1 MNDVLVVEPGAAL
14 RGRVQ
19 VPGDKSI
26 SHRALLFNAFA
37 EGRAKVTGLL
47 DADDV
52 RSTASCLRALGAEIS
67 DGGGEVV
74 GVAGRFAEPQDVL
87 DCGNS
92 GTTMRLLTGLLA
104 GQPLHAVL
112 TGDATLRRRPMR
124 RVSAPLRLMGAQ
136 IDGRDQGERAPLS
149 IRGQRPLRGLTY
161 DSPVASAQVKTAL
174 ILAAMQAEG
183 ELVFSEPFVS
193 RDHTERLL
201 GAMGVV
207 IHRDG
212 ARLVVP
218 GGQVPRAVDVVVPG
232 DISSAAFFLV
242 AASICE
248 GSELVLEGVGLNPTR
263 DGVLEALDAMGADVR
278 RENERVVSGEPVG
291 DLRVRSASL
300 RGVTIGGGLIPRL
313 IDELP
318 VLAVAAAFAEGE
330 TIIRDAQE
338 LRVKESDRVATT
350 VGLLRAFGVEAE
362 ERPDGLRVVGRGR
375 AGLNAASVA
384 TQGDHRVGMAAAVLA
399 LALPAGL
406 GPSTVHSADCIR
418 TSFPSFPDLLER
430 LRAR

>member
-1 MNDVLVVEPGAAL
+1 M
-14 RGRVQ
+14 
-19 VPGDKSI
+19 
-26 SHRALLFNAFA
+26 
-37 EGRAKVTGLL
+37 
-47 DADDV
+47 
-52 RSTASCLRALGAEIS
+52 
-67 DGGGEVV
+67 
-74 GVAGRFAEPQDVL
+74 
-87 DCGNS
+87 
-92 GTTMRLLTGLLA
+92 
-104 GQPLHAVL
+104 
-112 TGDATLRRRPMR
+112 
-124 RVSAPLRLMGAQ
+124 
-136 IDGRDQGERAPLS
+136 
-149 IRGQRPLRGLTY
+149 
-161 DSPVASAQVKTAL
+161 
-174 ILAAMQAEG
+174 
-183 ELVFSEPFVS
+183 
-193 RDHTERLL
+193 
-201 GAMGVV
+201 
-207 IHRDG
+207 
-212 ARLVVP
+212 
-218 GGQVPRAVDVVVPG
+218 PG
-232 DISSAAFFLV
+232 DISSAAFFLI

-375 AGLNAASVA
+375 AGLKAASVA

-406 GPSTVHSADCIR
+406 GPSSVLNADCIR
-418 TSFPSFPDLLER
+418 TSFPSFPALLER